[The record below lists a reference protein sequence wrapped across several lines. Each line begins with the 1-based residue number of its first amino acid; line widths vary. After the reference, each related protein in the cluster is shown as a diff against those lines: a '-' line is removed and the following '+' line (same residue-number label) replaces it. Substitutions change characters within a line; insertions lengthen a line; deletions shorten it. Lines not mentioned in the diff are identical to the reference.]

1 MASLDFAKY
10 TSSAL
15 IGLSVH
21 FDQDKRKE
29 CTHANKH
36 INKELTGQNYFL
48 GATDYKEIRQKI
60 KRRAAEVDAIIPPK
74 RVRKDR
80 VIFDICEIKC
90 PKELTDAGLNDE
102 FFDSAYGF
110 LKDYFGYDNVVG
122 AAVHVDEV
130 HDYYDSRKKGVQT
143 SLEHMHAFVL
153 PVTQEKGL
161 NSKAFNTKK
170 MYSDVQKKFDE
181 YVFNEFGIHYQ
192 NDKEV
197 LHQSVEQLK
206 ETSEVIESKQKELS
220 ELENKIESAKIER
233 QELTKR
239 IDELKEEDK
248 KATDEALAMVEDVH
262 RLANKKETLE
272 NEVKTIESVLD
283 EYKDASDMDLIIE
296 IAELRKK
303 KTILERSKRDF
314 EDFKVKM
321 NEYIKSVLET
331 LKKANLAVLAD
342 KLYDEYIK
350 TFMTPPA
357 SKTNKNKNSPVR

>member
-1 MASLDFAKY
+1 MLEVVNMASLDFAKY

-29 CTHANKH
+29 CNHANKH
-36 INKELTGQNYFL
+36 INKDLTDQNYFL
-48 GATDYKEIRQKI
+48 EVADYKEIRKKI
-60 KRRAAEVDAIIPPK
+60 KKRATEVDTIVPPK

-80 VIFDICEIKC
+80 IIFDVCEIKC
-90 PKELTDAGLNDE
+90 PKQLLDAGLSDA

-110 LKDYFGYDNVVG
+110 LKDYFGSDNVVG

-153 PVTQEKGL
+153 PVTKEKGL
-161 NSKAFNTKK
+161 NSKSFNTKK
-170 MYSDVQKKFDE
+170 MYSDVQKKFDAHV
-181 YVFNEFGIHYQ
+181 YKEFGIHYM
-192 NDKEV
+192 NDNKV

-206 ETSEVIESKQKELS
+206 ETSEAIENKQKELLN
-220 ELENKIESAKIER
+220 LENKIEQAENRSSKLSAEIK
-233 QELTKR
+233 Q
-239 IDELKEEDK
+239 KEERVLMLDDIIRDYE
-248 KATDEALAMVEDVH
+248 TVPEA
-262 RLANKKETLE
+262 
-272 NEVKTIESVLD
+272 
-283 EYKDASDMDLIIE
+283 DLLIE
-296 IAELRKK
+296 IAELKK
-303 KTILERSKRDF
+303 KNTILEHSKHDL
-314 EDFKVKM
+314 EEFKVKM
-321 NEYIKSVLET
+321 SRYIKSVLET

-357 SKTNKNKNSPVR
+357 SKTSKNKNNPIR